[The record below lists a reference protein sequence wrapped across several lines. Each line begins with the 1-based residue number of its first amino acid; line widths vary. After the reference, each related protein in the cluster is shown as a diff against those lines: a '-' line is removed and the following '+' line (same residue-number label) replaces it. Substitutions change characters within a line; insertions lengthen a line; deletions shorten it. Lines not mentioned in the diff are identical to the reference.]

1 MSSAYIIF
9 ERIHVQDA
17 NCIAGFTYGFPSI
30 THFLGFGHAIS
41 RKLYQSKQL
50 TTEGCA
56 VICHQHQLHA
66 YQPNGYGDYVFAQTK
81 NPPRDNGKDSKGRNK
96 AKIAPP
102 IIEEGKMNMTVS
114 LIMECPNFTLSRQAD
129 VQSLTHGI
137 FSLAFQHRLAGGSIQ
152 HIQGV
157 HVLTKKEGAID
168 QKKQIRKIKRLLLPG
183 FVLMDR
189 TDLFA
194 EYYQQKKQDN
204 ENTEFI
210 DAWLDFSALKYEAQA
225 ILEDNQTEPNKD
237 TKAKWAR
244 VDKPAAGWLV
254 PITNGYKAISPVY
267 PPGEVA
273 NTRDKTCPFCFVEST
288 HSIGEWRSLHRINNL
303 ADIIWHY
310 HYEPDWY
317 LCRQYRLDTDTDT
330 TEEPELINT
339 EIEIED
345 DFINSL

>member
-9 ERIHVQDA
+9 ERMDVQDA

-30 THFLGFGHAIS
+30 THFLGFGHALS
-41 RKLYQSKQL
+41 RKLHQTQQL
-50 TTEGCA
+50 KTEGCA

-66 YQPNGYGDYVFAQTK
+66 YQLRGNWGFVFAQTK
-81 NPPRDNGKDSKGRNK
+81 NPPRENGKDSKGREK

-114 LIMECPNFTLSRQAD
+114 LIMECPNFTISRQAEIRAFT
-129 VQSLTHGI
+129 QELM
-137 FSLAFQHRLAGGSIQ
+137 SLAFQHRLAGGSIQ
-152 HIQGV
+152 YIQGV
-157 HVLTKKEGAID
+157 HVLTKKTEADGR
-168 QKKQIRKIKRLLLPG
+168 KKQSRQIKRLLLPG

-189 TDLFA
+189 TDLLA
-194 EYYQQKKQDN
+194 EYYLQKKQDN
-204 ENTEFI
+204 ADAEFI
-210 DAWLDFSALKYEAQA
+210 DAWLDFSALKFEAEAVLQ
-225 ILEDNQTEPNKD
+225 DNQTEPNEK
-237 TKAKWAR
+237 TKAKWTWL
-244 VDKPAAGWLV
+244 DKPATGWLV

-273 NTRDKTCPFCFVEST
+273 NTRDPSCPFCFVESA
-288 HSIGEWRSLHRINNL
+288 HSIGEWRSLHRIKDVSDL
-303 ADIIWHY
+303 LWGY

-317 LCRQYRLDTDTDT
+317 LCRQDRSDTNTP
-330 TEEPELINT
+330 EEAEPINI